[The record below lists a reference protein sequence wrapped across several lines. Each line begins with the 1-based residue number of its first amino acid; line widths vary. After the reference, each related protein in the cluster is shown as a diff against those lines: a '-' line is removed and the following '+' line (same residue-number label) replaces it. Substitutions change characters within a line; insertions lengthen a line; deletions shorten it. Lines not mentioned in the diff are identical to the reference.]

1 MSSGGNET
9 TTQTTQPYAPAEP
22 FLRDILGEAQN
33 IYRSGVG
40 RQFFPSSTVVPFADQ
55 TQQALNLQQAAAL
68 EQMQPSTLQGQ
79 AATTLGNL
87 ASGTASNQFLDQVRQ
102 GITSDVLSN
111 VQTQFGG
118 MGRTGTSPAAQ
129 QAVARGVT
137 QAYAPIATSLQQQ
150 ERDRQLRAATQLS
163 PLQEQMDL
171 RRTSSI
177 ASLGGVGAAFED
189 LARRQLEDQVARFQF
204 GQQAPIQALQDY
216 AGLITPI
223 GSGLPVSLT
232 NEPST
237 QPNALAGA
245 FGGGLM
251 GAAAPAS
258 FLGGY
263 APAIGAGLGALGFLS

>member
-22 FLRDILGEAQN
+22 FLKDILGEAQN
-33 IYRSGVG
+33 VYRSGVG

-102 GITSDVLSN
+102 GITSDVMGN

-137 QAYAPIATSLQQQ
+137 QAYAPIATSLEQQ
-150 ERDRQLRAATQLS
+150 ERNRQLQAAQTLS

-171 RRTSSI
+171 RQTSGI
-177 ASLGGVGAAFED
+177 ASLGGVGAAYEN
-189 LARRQLEDQVARFQF
+189 LAQRQLQDQIARFQF
-204 GQQAPIQALQDY
+204 GQQAPIQALQNY

-223 GSGLPVSLT
+223 ASGLPVQIASQ
-232 NEPST
+232 PGGST
-237 QPNALAGA
+237 LATGLGGALS
-245 FGGGLM
+245 
-251 GAAAPAS
+251 GAA
-258 FLGGY
+258 LGSYLPGL
-263 APAIGAGLGALGFLS
+263 GTGLGALIGGGAGILGL

>member
-22 FLRDILGEAQN
+22 FLKDILGEAQN

-137 QAYAPIATSLQQQ
+137 PAYAPIATGLQQQ
-150 ERDRQLRAATQLS
+150 ERDRQLRAAQTLS

-171 RRTSSI
+171 RRTSAI

-189 LARRQLEDQVARFQF
+189 LARRQLQDQIARFQF

-216 AGLITPI
+216 AGLVSPI
-223 GSGLPVSLT
+223 ASGLPVSVT
-232 NEPST
+232 NAPS
-237 QPNALAGA
+237 QQASPIAGA
-245 FGGGLM
+245 FGGAVAGSAL
-251 GAAAPAS
+251 PAS

-263 APAIGAGLGALGFLS
+263 GTLIGAGLGGLGLI

>member
-9 TTQTTQPYAPAEP
+9 TTQTTQPYAPAEKY
-22 FLRDILGEAQN
+22 LKDILGEAQN
-33 IYRSGVG
+33 VYRSGVG
-40 RQFFPSSTVVPFADQ
+40 REFFPSSTVVPFADQ
-55 TQQALNLQQAAAL
+55 TQQALNLQQAQAL

-102 GITSDVLSN
+102 GITSDVMGN

-137 QAYAPIATSLQQQ
+137 QAYAPIATSLEQQ
-150 ERDRQLRAATQLS
+150 ERNRQLQAAQTLS

-171 RRTSSI
+171 RQTSGI
-177 ASLGGVGAAFED
+177 ASLGGVGAAYEN
-189 LARRQLEDQVARFQF
+189 LAQRQLQDQIARFQF
-204 GQQAPIQALQDY
+204 GQQAPIQALQNY

-223 GSGLPVSLT
+223 ASGLPVQIASQ
-232 NEPST
+232 PGGST
-237 QPNALAGA
+237 LATGLGGALS
-245 FGGGLM
+245 
-251 GAAAPAS
+251 GAA
-258 FLGGY
+258 LGSYLPGL
-263 APAIGAGLGALGFLS
+263 GTGLGALIGGGAGILGL

>member
-118 MGRTGTSPAAQ
+118 M
-129 QAVARGVT
+129 
-137 QAYAPIATSLQQQ
+137 
-150 ERDRQLRAATQLS
+150 
-163 PLQEQMDL
+163 DL
-171 RRTSSI
+171 RRTSAI
-177 ASLGGVGAAFED
+177 ASLGGVGSAYED
-189 LARRQLEDQVARFQF
+189 LARRQLQDQIARFQF
-204 GQQAPIQALQDY
+204 GQTAPIQALQDY
-216 AGLITPI
+216 AGLVSPI
-223 GSGLPVSLT
+223 ASGLPVSIT
-232 NEPST
+232 N
-237 QPNALAGA
+237 QPGVSPIQGG
-245 FGGGLM
+245 FGGAVAGSALGPY
-251 GAAAPAS
+251 GAAA
-258 FLGGY
+258 GG
-263 APAIGAGLGALGFLS
+263 ILGALGFLS

>member
-1 MSSGGNET
+1 MSSGGNDT

-22 FLRDILGEAQN
+22 FLKDILGEAQN

-79 AATTLGNL
+79 AATTLSNL
-87 ASGTASNQFLDQVRQ
+87 ASGTASNEFLDQVRQ

-150 ERDRQLRAATQLS
+150 ERDRQLKAATQLS

-171 RRTSSI
+171 RRSSGI

-189 LARRQLEDQVARFQF
+189 LARRQLQDQIARFQF
-204 GQQAPIQALQDY
+204 GQQAPIQALQNY
-216 AGLITPI
+216 AGLVSPI
-223 GSGLPVSLT
+223 ASGLPVSVT
-232 NEPST
+232 NAPS
-237 QPNALAGA
+237 QQASPIAGA
-245 FGGGLM
+245 FGGAVAGSAL
-251 GAAAPAS
+251 PAS

-263 APAIGAGLGALGFLS
+263 GTLIGAGLGGLGLI

>member
-22 FLRDILGEAQN
+22 FLKDILGEAQN
-33 IYRSGVG
+33 VYRSGVG

-87 ASGTASNQFLDQVRQ
+87 ASGTASNQFLDQLRQ
-102 GITSDVLSN
+102 GITSDVMGN

-118 MGRTGTSPAAQ
+118 MGRTGTSPGAQ

-137 QAYAPIATSLQQQ
+137 QAYAPIATGLQQQ
-150 ERDRQLRAATQLS
+150 ERDRQLRAAQTLS

-171 RRTSSI
+171 RQTSGI
-177 ASLGGVGAAFED
+177 ASLGGVGAAYEN
-189 LARRQLEDQVARFQF
+189 LAQRQLQDQIARFQF
-204 GQQAPIQALQDY
+204 GQQAPMQTLQDY

-223 GSGLPVSLT
+223 ASGLPVQMTSQ
-232 NEPST
+232 PS
-237 QPNALAGA
+237 QQASPLGGA
-245 FGGGLM
+245 FGGAIAGSAL
-251 GAAAPAS
+251 PAS

-263 APAIGAGLGALGFLS
+263 GTMIGAGLGGLGLI

>member
-150 ERDRQLRAATQLS
+150 ERDRQLKAATQLS

-171 RRTSSI
+171 RRSSGI

-189 LARRQLEDQVARFQF
+189 LARRQLQDQIARFQF

-216 AGLITPI
+216 AGLVSPI
-223 GSGLPVSLT
+223 ASGLPVSVT
-232 NEPST
+232 NAPS
-237 QPNALAGA
+237 QQASPIAGA
-245 FGGGLM
+245 FGGAVAGSAL
-251 GAAAPAS
+251 PAS

-263 APAIGAGLGALGFLS
+263 GTLIGAGLGGLGLI

>member
-1 MSSGGNET
+1 MSSGGNDT
-9 TTQTTQPYAPAEP
+9 TTQRTEPYAPAEP
-22 FLRDILGEAQN
+22 FLQDILGEAQN

-40 RQFFPSSTVVPFADQ
+40 RQFFPSSTVVPFTDQ

-79 AATTLGNL
+79 AATSLGNL
-87 ASGTASNQFLDQVRQ
+87 ASGTASNEFLDQVRQ

-150 ERDRQLRAATQLS
+150 ERDRQLQAAQGLS
-163 PLQEQMDL
+163 PLQEQIDL
-171 RRTSSI
+171 RRTSGI

-189 LARRQLEDQVARFQF
+189 LARRQLQDQIARFQF

-216 AGLITPI
+216 AGLVSPI
-223 GSGLPVSLT
+223 ASGLPVSIT
-232 NEPST
+232 NAPS
-237 QPNALAGA
+237 QQASPIAGA
-245 FGGGLM
+245 FGGAVAGSAL
-251 GAAAPAS
+251 PAS

-263 APAIGAGLGALGFLS
+263 GTLIGAGLGGLGLI

>member
-1 MSSGGNET
+1 MSSGGNDT
-9 TTQTTQPYAPAEP
+9 TTQRTEPYAPAEP
-22 FLRDILGEAQN
+22 FLQDILGEAQN

-40 RQFFPSSTVVPFADQ
+40 RQFFPSSTVVPFTDQ

-150 ERDRQLRAATQLS
+150 ERDRQLQAAQGLS
-163 PLQEQMDL
+163 PLQEQIDL
-171 RRTSSI
+171 RRTSGI

-189 LARRQLEDQVARFQF
+189 LARRQLQDQIARFQF

-216 AGLITPI
+216 AGLVSPI
-223 GSGLPVSLT
+223 ASGLPVSIT
-232 NEPST
+232 NAPS
-237 QPNALAGA
+237 QQASPIAGA
-245 FGGGLM
+245 FGGAVAGSAL
-251 GAAAPAS
+251 PAS

-263 APAIGAGLGALGFLS
+263 GTLIGAGLGGLGLI

>member
-22 FLRDILGEAQN
+22 FLKDILGEAQN
-33 IYRSGVG
+33 VYRSGVG

-87 ASGTASNQFLDQVRQ
+87 ASGTASNQFLDQLRQ
-102 GITSDVLSN
+102 GITSDVMGN

-137 QAYAPIATSLQQQ
+137 QAYAPIATSLEQQ
-150 ERDRQLRAATQLS
+150 ERDRQLKAATQLS

-171 RRTSSI
+171 RRSSGI

-189 LARRQLEDQVARFQF
+189 LARRQLQDQIARFQF
-204 GQQAPIQALQDY
+204 GQQAPIQALQNY

-223 GSGLPVSLT
+223 ASGLPTSVG
-232 NEPST
+232 T
-237 QPNALAGA
+237 QPGGSTLATGLGGALS
-245 FGGGLM
+245 
-251 GAAAPAS
+251 GAA
-258 FLGGY
+258 LGSYLPGL
-263 APAIGAGLGALGFLS
+263 GTGLGALIGGGAGILGL

>member
-22 FLRDILGEAQN
+22 FLKDILGEAQN

-137 QAYAPIATSLQQQ
+137 QAYAPIATGLQQQ

-171 RRTSSI
+171 RRSSGI

-189 LARRQLEDQVARFQF
+189 LARRQLQDQIARFQF

-216 AGLITPI
+216 AGLVSPI
-223 GSGLPVSLT
+223 ASGLPVSIT
-232 NEPST
+232 NAPS
-237 QPNALAGA
+237 QQASPIAGA
-245 FGGGLM
+245 FGGAVAGSAL
-251 GAAAPAS
+251 PAS

-263 APAIGAGLGALGFLS
+263 GTLIGAGLGGLGLI

>member
-22 FLRDILGEAQN
+22 FLKDILGEAQN

-137 QAYAPIATSLQQQ
+137 QAYAPIATGLQQQ

-163 PLQEQMDL
+163 PLQEQIDL
-171 RRTSSI
+171 RRSSGI

-189 LARRQLEDQVARFQF
+189 LARRQLQDQIARFQF
-204 GQQAPIQALQDY
+204 GQQAPIQALQNY
-216 AGLITPI
+216 AGLVSPI
-223 GSGLPVSLT
+223 ASGLPVSVT
-232 NEPST
+232 NAPS
-237 QPNALAGA
+237 QQASPIAGA
-245 FGGGLM
+245 FGGAVAGSAL
-251 GAAAPAS
+251 PAS

-263 APAIGAGLGALGFLS
+263 GTLIGAGLGGLGLI

>member
-22 FLRDILGEAQN
+22 FLKDILGEAQN
-33 IYRSGVG
+33 VYRSGVG

-55 TQQALNLQQAAAL
+55 TQQALNLQQAQAL

-102 GITSDVLSN
+102 GITSDVMGN

-137 QAYAPIATSLQQQ
+137 QAYAPIATSLEQQ
-150 ERDRQLRAATQLS
+150 ERNRQLQAAQTLS

-171 RRTSSI
+171 RQTSGI
-177 ASLGGVGAAFED
+177 ASLGGVGAAYEN
-189 LARRQLEDQVARFQF
+189 LAQRQLQDQIARFQF
-204 GQQAPIQALQDY
+204 GQQAPIQALQNY

-223 GSGLPVSLT
+223 ASGLPVQIASQ
-232 NEPST
+232 PGGST
-237 QPNALAGA
+237 LATGLGGALS
-245 FGGGLM
+245 
-251 GAAAPAS
+251 GAA
-258 FLGGY
+258 LGSYLPGL
-263 APAIGAGLGALGFLS
+263 GTGLGALIGGGAGILGL

>member
-22 FLRDILGEAQN
+22 FLKDILGEAQN

-40 RQFFPSSTVVPFADQ
+40 RQFFPSSTVVPFAEQ
-55 TQQALNLQQAAAL
+55 TQEALRLQQAAAL

-137 QAYAPIATSLQQQ
+137 QAYAPIATGLQQQ
-150 ERDRQLRAATQLS
+150 ERDRQLRAAQTLS

-171 RRTSSI
+171 RRTSAI
-177 ASLGGVGAAFED
+177 ASLGGVGSAFED
-189 LARRQLEDQVARFQF
+189 LARRQLQDQIARFQF
-204 GQQAPIQALQDY
+204 GQQAPIQALQNY
-216 AGLITPI
+216 AGLVSPI
-223 GSGLPVSLT
+223 ASGLPVSIT
-232 NEPST
+232 S
-237 QPNALAGA
+237 QPGVSPIQGG
-245 FGGGLM
+245 FGGAVAGSALGPF
-251 GAAAPAS
+251 GAAAGGI
-258 FLGGY
+258 LGG
-263 APAIGAGLGALGFLS
+263 LGFLS

>member
-22 FLRDILGEAQN
+22 FLKDILGEAQN

-137 QAYAPIATSLQQQ
+137 QAYAPIATGLQQQ
-150 ERDRQLRAATQLS
+150 ERDRQLRAAQTLS

-171 RRTSSI
+171 RRTSAI
-177 ASLGGVGAAFED
+177 ASLGGVGSAFED
-189 LARRQLEDQVARFQF
+189 LARRQLQDQIARFQF

-223 GSGLPVSLT
+223 ASGLPISVT
-232 NEPST
+232 NAPS
-237 QPNALAGA
+237 QQASPLAGA
-245 FGGGLM
+245 FGGAIAGSAL
-251 GAAAPAS
+251 PAS

-263 APAIGAGLGALGFLS
+263 GTLIGAGLGGLGLI

>member
-171 RRTSSI
+171 RRTSAI

-189 LARRQLEDQVARFQF
+189 LARRQLQDQIARFQF

-216 AGLITPI
+216 AGLVSPI
-223 GSGLPVSLT
+223 ASGLPVSVT
-232 NEPST
+232 NAPS
-237 QPNALAGA
+237 QQASPIAGA
-245 FGGGLM
+245 FGGAVAGSAL
-251 GAAAPAS
+251 PAS

-263 APAIGAGLGALGFLS
+263 GTLIGAGLGGLGLI

>member
-9 TTQTTQPYAPAEP
+9 TTQTTRPYAPAED
-22 FLRDILGEAQN
+22 FLKDILGEAQN

-150 ERDRQLRAATQLS
+150 ERDRQLKAATQLS

-189 LARRQLEDQVARFQF
+189 LARRQLQDQIARFQF

-223 GSGLPVSLT
+223 ASGLPVTTAS
-232 NEPST
+232 
-237 QPNALAGA
+237 QPGVSPIQGA
-245 FGGGLM
+245 FGGAVAGS
-251 GAAAPAS
+251 A
-258 FLGGY
+258 LGGPG
-263 APAIGAGLGALGFLS
+263 ALIGAGLGGLGFLS